1 MPEGDT
7 SVFADHERQP
17 APLRLGGILDYAP
30 PLIGGRKYT
39 SESALNGS

>member
-7 SVFADHERQP
+7 TSSPSESPTGVEATWKFV
-17 APLRLGGILDYAP
+17 DYFP

-39 SESALNGS
+39 SESARNGS